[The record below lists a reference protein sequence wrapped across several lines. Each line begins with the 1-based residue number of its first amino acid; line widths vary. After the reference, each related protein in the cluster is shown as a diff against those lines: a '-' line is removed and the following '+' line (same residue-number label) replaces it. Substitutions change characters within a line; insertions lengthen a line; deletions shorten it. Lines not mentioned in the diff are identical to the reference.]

1 MNFSADR
8 ELRLLMTKLTEM
20 TEMTK
25 MAKLTKRLKI
35 HQKISKVNVN
45 QEQLIDF

>member
-1 MNFSADR
+1 
-8 ELRLLMTKLTEM
+8 MTKNDKIDRNA
-20 TEMTK
+20 EMTK